1 MDIELD
7 PVKKLLHCWETF
19 GSKSVPLAHH
29 SLEDGLENGSG
40 LVIAD
45 EAVRL
50 KWWRIGIWYGIV
62 LDLQKQRLL
71 RDGIGTSEKEI
82 ASNSPLLAMKSANLC
97 LEKLLGVGLGE
108 KI

>member
-1 MDIELD
+1 MD

-19 GSKSVPLAHH
+19 GNKSVPLADH

-40 LVIAD
+40 LIIAD

-50 KWWRIGIWYGIV
+50 KWWRIGIWYGVV
-62 LDLQKQRLL
+62 LDLQKQGLL
-71 RDGIGTSEKEI
+71 RDGIGAPEKKI
-82 ASNSPLLAMKSANLC
+82 ISKSPLLAVKSANLC

>member
-1 MDIELD
+1 MDIELN
-7 PVKKLLHCWETF
+7 PAKKLLHCWETF
-19 GSKSVPLAHH
+19 GNKSVPLADH

-40 LVIAD
+40 LIIAD

-62 LDLQKQRLL
+62 LDLQKQGLL
-71 RDGIGTSEKEI
+71 RDGIGTPEKEI
-82 ASNSPLLAMKSANLC
+82 TSNSPLLAVKSANLC
-97 LEKLLGVGLGE
+97 LEKLFGVGLGE